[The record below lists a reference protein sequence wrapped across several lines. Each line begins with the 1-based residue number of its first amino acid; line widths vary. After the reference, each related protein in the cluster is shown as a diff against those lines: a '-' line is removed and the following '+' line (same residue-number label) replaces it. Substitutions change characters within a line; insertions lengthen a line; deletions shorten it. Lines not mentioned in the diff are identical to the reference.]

1 MKALFL
7 IAHATKGDEIHHN
20 ISAYI
25 HSDSS
30 ETKLLMAKYQQDRSY
45 LQSRY
50 FSKARIICAQLTS
63 WLEFG
68 EMEGK
73 GSNNRNRRLEY
84 FSENCTKAH
93 LATLYSHLGSAVDIP
108 RILAARTLN
117 DEACKD
123 LMTQVLVH
131 SMEDLWCLEFDPS
144 KRNSSAKLER
154 ENKEEIYNRFRDL
167 KDRVDTLPAAKVPPG
182 YFELPLKA
190 SFPRYV
196 LFNQGLEPRKREGRW
211 RE

>member
-1 MKALFL
+1 
-7 IAHATKGDEIHHN
+7 
-20 ISAYI
+20 
-25 HSDSS
+25 
-30 ETKLLMAKYQQDRSY
+30 
-45 LQSRY
+45 
-50 FSKARIICAQLTS
+50 
-63 WLEFG
+63 
-68 EMEGK
+68 MEGK